1 MNCRISHG
9 KSLQTRKL
17 SRLLKLQNAPGW
29 PGALLNCSPESM
41 SLGEIWV
48 SAFPASSLRCRC
60 SWSVNHSQGKHEGAG
75 VENWSS
81 MSTITELVSHRGKI
95 WISGAWP
102 QSPRCP
108 LAASQVLK
116 PHSPVNYIPCRK
128 FKGPTRERS
137 LCALFMEELLL
148 CGGEITREVDNY
160 W

>member
-29 PGALLNCSPESM
+29 SGALLNGSPESV

-81 MSTITELVSHRGKI
+81 MSTVTELVSHRGKI
-95 WISGAWP
+95 GISGAWP
-102 QSPRCP
+102 QSPCCP
-108 LAASQVLK
+108 LAASRYLSLTHLLTIYHAGNLK
-116 PHSPVNYIPCRK
+116 GLPE
-128 FKGPTRERS
+128 KGPCVHCSWKSSFYVVEK
-137 LCALFMEELLL
+137 
-148 CGGEITREVDNY
+148 
-160 W
+160 